1 MTNKNL
7 MEEIKL
13 MSTMKQY
20 NLTLTEA
27 EEAMR
32 LFADDKQFQ
41 KDLDSTM
48 NNQVLDDWDYWYDND
63 IT

>member
-13 MSTMKQY
+13 MSTMKKY

-27 EEAMR
+27 IEAMR

>member
-13 MSTMKQY
+13 VSTMKQY

-27 EEAMR
+27 IEAMR

>member
-1 MTNKNL
+1 VTNKNL

-13 MSTMKQY
+13 VSTMKQY
-20 NLTLTEA
+20 NLTLNEA

>member
-13 MSTMKQY
+13 VSTMKQY

>member
-13 MSTMKQY
+13 MSTMKKY

>member
-13 MSTMKQY
+13 ASTMKQY

-27 EEAMR
+27 IEAMR

-48 NNQVLDDWDYWYDND
+48 NNQVLDDWDYWYDRD

>member
-1 MTNKNL
+1 
-7 MEEIKL
+7 
-13 MSTMKQY
+13 MKQY

>member
-1 MTNKNL
+1 VTNKNL

-13 MSTMKQY
+13 VSTMKQY